1 MKLSDHRRGWHYGR
15 WRHGYWWGL
24 GSNISEV
31 LEDIFRILWRY
42 SSKYHPISETL
53 FKICGKKKEKK
64 KEKQKKKK
72 APLGTTTST
81 GTVITYSG
89 AMNIQEQC
97 LISPFT
103 NTFQAIS
110 SAACSGLKTFIFLL
124 TTELKKERE
133 CIEKYIYDIND
144 ELVQVAIMAW
154 NWDGIPAEMVNTLRP
169 RQNGRHFA
177 DDVLKSILLNGNVWI
192 PIKISLKFVP
202 KGPIDNIPTLV

>member
-1 MKLSDHRRGWHYGR
+1 MVTDEVWVATFQKCWKIS
-15 WRHGYWWGL
+15 L
-24 GSNISEV
+24 GSCGGIRQNTIRSV
-31 LEDIFRILWRY
+31 KHC
-42 SSKYHPISETL
+42 SKSVE
-53 FKICGKKKEKK
+53 KKKKRK